1 VTEETTEFKKE
12 YLNEKLQ
19 AIGDKLGDA
28 YGEPFMAEL
37 IVRMERTVAHF
48 NEEVN
53 GLLKTLHSR
62 TRNQYGLLASMRG
75 EDPNAEPVELSEFE
89 KKLSTG
95 DGPKKDVPEKEVTEE
110 KPKRN
115 FHFLSVK
122 RKNENDPRG
131 EVDRPIN
138 YMLLS
143 CLGSHFPRIKSKIHG
158 I

>member
-1 VTEETTEFKKE
+1 MTEETTDFKKE

-89 KKLSTG
+89 KKLSSG
-95 DGPKKDVPEKEVTEE
+95 DGAKKETPKEEILEE
-110 KPKRN
+110 KPKKK
-115 FHFLSVK
+115 FSFFK
-122 RKNENDPRG
+122 RK
-131 EVDRPIN
+131 
-138 YMLLS
+138 
-143 CLGSHFPRIKSKIHG
+143 KKK
-158 I
+158 

>member
-37 IVRMERTVAHF
+37 IVRMERTVSHF

-53 GLLKTLHSR
+53 GLLKTVHSR

-95 DGPKKDVPEKEVTEE
+95 ERPKKDVPEKEGTEE
-110 KPKRN
+110 KPKKK
-115 FHFLSVK
+115 FSFFK
-122 RKNENDPRG
+122 RK
-131 EVDRPIN
+131 
-138 YMLLS
+138 
-143 CLGSHFPRIKSKIHG
+143 KKK
-158 I
+158 

>member
-1 VTEETTEFKKE
+1 MTEETTEFKKE

-37 IVRMERTVAHF
+37 IVRMERTVSHF

-53 GLLKTLHSR
+53 GLLKTVHSR

-110 KPKRN
+110 KPKKK
-115 FHFLSVK
+115 FSFFK
-122 RKNENDPRG
+122 RK
-131 EVDRPIN
+131 
-138 YMLLS
+138 
-143 CLGSHFPRIKSKIHG
+143 KKK
-158 I
+158 

>member
-1 VTEETTEFKKE
+1 MTEETTEFKKE

-19 AIGDKLGDA
+19 AIGDKLGDS

-75 EDPNAEPVELSEFE
+75 EDPNAEPAELNEFE

-95 DGPKKDVPEKEVTEE
+95 DGPKKDVPEREVTEE
-110 KPKRN
+110 KTKKK
-115 FHFLSVK
+115 FSFFK
-122 RKNENDPRG
+122 RK
-131 EVDRPIN
+131 
-138 YMLLS
+138 
-143 CLGSHFPRIKSKIHG
+143 KKK
-158 I
+158 

>member
-19 AIGDKLGDA
+19 AIGDKLGDS

-37 IVRMERTVAHF
+37 IVRMERTVSHF

-75 EDPNAEPVELSEFE
+75 EDPNAEQ
-89 KKLSTG
+89 KKR
-95 DGPKKDVPEKEVTEE
+95 
-110 KPKRN
+110 PKRN

-131 EVDRPIN
+131 EVDRPII

-143 CLGSHFPRIKSKIHG
+143 RLGSRFPRF
-158 I
+158 